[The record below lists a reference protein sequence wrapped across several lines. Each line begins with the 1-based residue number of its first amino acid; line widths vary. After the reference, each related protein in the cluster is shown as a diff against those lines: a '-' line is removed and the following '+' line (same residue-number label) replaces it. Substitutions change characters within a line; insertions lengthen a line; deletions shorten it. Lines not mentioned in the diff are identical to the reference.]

1 MFRKWLLVFKKE
13 KNIFFILIIRT
24 DHIGAI
30 EQMKQL
36 FNNSKINNAF
46 NVQNFSILID
56 ADALYFTEAFW
67 NTNE

>member
-1 MFRKWLLVFKKE
+1 
-13 KNIFFILIIRT
+13 
-24 DHIGAI
+24 
-30 EQMKQL
+30 MKQL

-46 NVQNFSILID
+46 NVRNFSILID